1 MRAVSA
7 RVRIG
12 QLFDE
17 FEPSRGRPRSR
28 DPIEFPGYRE
38 ALKAT
43 TSAGEADEAVMT
55 GIASI
60 DGHKA
65 VAAVFQFSFLGGS
78 MGIEAG
84 RRLDAAMRSAARM
97 RIPFIAVT
105 STGGARMQEGMAA
118 LAQMPRTV
126 AASLRLKSRRVPR
139 ITVLC
144 HPTTGGVYASFASL
158 ADFIVAEKGATVGFA
173 GPRVAESV
181 AGEKLPAG
189 SHTAEA
195 AYRAGLVDAL
205 LEPEQIKSW
214 LARLL
219 RILEP
224 QSPIKSSRRKPSS
237 SRAPQPAKRSAW
249 ETFEFARHP
258 ARPSPRDYVNMMFE
272 EVMEIRGDRIGA
284 DDAAVFCC
292 VGLFDGMKIAVVALD
307 RASPTPAGF
316 RKAQRAI
323 RLAASLD
330 LPILTVIDTPGADPS
345 SESEYQGLAGEIAR
359 TFESLL
365 AVKTPVVSVVTGEG
379 GSGGALSLACGDVVL
394 IQENAV
400 FSVTSPES
408 AATILHR
415 DPSRVQDV
423 ADQLKP
429 TADAM
434 LSFGYADRVVA
445 EPPGG
450 AHANPRAAAEILRA
464 AIEFGFKS
472 ARGSATL
479 RSRRWK

>member
-7 RVRIG
+7 EARIG

-17 FEPSRGRPRSR
+17 FEPNRGRSRSR

-38 ALKAT
+38 AVRAT
-43 TSAGEADEAVMT
+43 ASAGEADEAVMT

-65 VAAVFQFSFLGGS
+65 VAAVFEFSFLGGS

-84 RRLDAAMRSAARM
+84 RRLDAAMRTAARIK
-97 RIPFIAVT
+97 IPFIAVT

-126 AASLRLKSRRVPR
+126 AASLRLKSRGVPR

-158 ADFIVAEKGATVGFA
+158 ADFIVAEKDATVGFA

-181 AGEKLPAG
+181 AGERLPAG
-189 SHTAEA
+189 SHTAAA
-195 AYRAGLVDAL
+195 AYRAGLSDAL
-205 LEPEQIKSW
+205 LEPDQIKSW

-219 RILEP
+219 RILGTENP
-224 QSPIKSSRRKPSS
+224 SIPPRRNPP
-237 SRAPQPAKRSAW
+237 APRRAKRSAW
-249 ETFEFARHP
+249 QTFEVARHP

-272 EVMEIRGDRIGA
+272 EVIEIRGDRIGA
-284 DDAAVFCC
+284 EDAAVLCC
-292 VGLFDGMKIAVVALD
+292 VGLLDGIRIAVVAID
-307 RASPTPAGF
+307 RASPVPAGF
-316 RKAQRAI
+316 RKAQRTI
-323 RLAASLD
+323 DLAASLE
-330 LPILTVIDTPGADPS
+330 LPILTLIDTPGADPR

-365 AVKTPVVSVVTGEG
+365 GVKTPVVSVVTGEG

-394 IQENAV
+394 TQENAV

-415 DPSRVQDV
+415 DASRAQDV

-429 TADAM
+429 TAAAM
-434 LSFGYADRVVA
+434 LGFGYADRVVA

-464 AIEFGFKS
+464 SIVFGFKT
-472 ARGSATL
+472 ARGSVSL
-479 RSRRWK
+479 RARRWR